1 MYQYKFFFL
10 HLGKNENYSRLL
22 IKSLKK
28 NYHDAEITQISG
40 FDEKKIDLVDNFLQV
55 EGDTKKICKF
65 KINSFSKV
73 NIDPN
78 FINIFLDYDMIAYK
92 KFDNAF
98 ILKSKKTIFCE
109 RSFNKNSIL
118 QGTIQNNSLIDI
130 GYLKGK
136 KIMETMPFIAN
147 FISTKD
153 PNLFKDLDLIYDN
166 LDENLHYWYGDQ
178 IVLKKYYELHPNNVD
193 IVSENEYGNINVHL
207 KNENVYF
214 YHFKG
219 TKKVTNGAQAKDL
232 RLSKKG
238 QELLKHYEYMFKNG
252 YYRSDGKFIKDAY
265 QLFGL
270 KKFIKFIL
278 PQFNNFNIKSV
289 LDYGS
294 GGSDWEN
301 KVFEA
306 GMSAKNYFKL
316 DKVIKY
322 EPARGF
328 NDLGICDCVV
338 CFDVLEHVYINDLN
352 KVLRNIYS
360 HAKKLVIIQV
370 ACYEA
375 FALLPTGE
383 NAHVTQRPPMWW
395 KGFIDNI
402 SIDFPEINSMLFCS
416 TEYNKSKLFKTWNN
430 AQYDEK
436 ESYIVKLE

>member
-1 MYQYKFFFL
+1 
-10 HLGKNENYSRLL
+10 
-22 IKSLKK
+22 
-28 NYHDAEITQISG
+28 
-40 FDEKKIDLVDNFLQV
+40 
-55 EGDTKKICKF
+55 
-65 KINSFSKV
+65 
-73 NIDPN
+73 
-78 FINIFLDYDMIAYK
+78 DYDMIAYK

-252 YYRSDGKFIKDAY
+252 YYRSDGKFIKD
-265 QLFGL
+265 
-270 KKFIKFIL
+270 
-278 PQFNNFNIKSV
+278 
-289 LDYGS
+289 
-294 GGSDWEN
+294 
-301 KVFEA
+301 
-306 GMSAKNYFKL
+306 
-316 DKVIKY
+316 
-322 EPARGF
+322 
-328 NDLGICDCVV
+328 
-338 CFDVLEHVYINDLN
+338 
-352 KVLRNIYS
+352 
-360 HAKKLVIIQV
+360 
-370 ACYEA
+370 
-375 FALLPTGE
+375 
-383 NAHVTQRPPMWW
+383 
-395 KGFIDNI
+395 
-402 SIDFPEINSMLFCS
+402 
-416 TEYNKSKLFKTWNN
+416 
-430 AQYDEK
+430 
-436 ESYIVKLE
+436 